1 MKDYL
6 LTCYIEDKTEHI
18 IDELTEYYEF
28 KANNDFDAGKKA
40 ETIWQLNSKLPFY
53 GYCLVD

>member
-6 LTCYIEDKTEHI
+6 LTCYIEDATEHI

-28 KANNDFDAGKKA
+28 KANNDVDAEIKA
-40 ETIWQLNSKLPFY
+40 ETIWRLNSKLPFY
-53 GYCLVD
+53 GFYLV